1 MVSKEILNAIQEGKN
16 EIFFQLFSS
25 LNYSTNE
32 VLKDF
37 LFQMACEYN
46 NLEIAKFIYSQGINI
61 NGIHNDSYRTSLS
74 WALNKGHFTIV
85 DWLLTL
91 PLLNPN
97 VHCDGDESSLTFC
110 IRHNYPIEIIR
121 RLIKLG
127 AALDDSLSDWLPLG
141 LACYVNNVEAV
152 YELLLAG
159 CDPYEE
165 DNDEQ
170 NAIFY
175 ANENMKKL
183 LESWNKDLY
192 FTLYALKQNG
202 FELNSDIICSMVQF
216 F

>member
-1 MVSKEILNAIQEGKN
+1 
-16 EIFFQLFSS
+16 
-25 LNYSTNE
+25 
-32 VLKDF
+32 
-37 LFQMACEYN
+37 
-46 NLEIAKFIYSQGINI
+46 
-61 NGIHNDSYRTSLS
+61 
-74 WALNKGHFTIV
+74 
-85 DWLLTL
+85 
-91 PLLNPN
+91 
-97 VHCDGDESSLTFC
+97 
-110 IRHNYPIEIIR
+110 
-121 RLIKLG
+121 
-127 AALDDSLSDWLPLG
+127 LDDSLSDWLPLG

-183 LESWNKDLY
+183 LESWNKNLY